1 MVPVFRS
8 VGLTAALVGS
18 PLLAQSAAITENART
33 FSFNMN
39 GTELTI
45 SRSGPS
51 CPNSCIQP
59 ISVTEGVTT
68 LGELELIAFLQTT
81 VGRGAGLLVDVR
93 MPARFSAGTI
103 PGAVNVPV
111 AAFAPDNPYRTDLL
125 SALGASNVQATPNFD
140 AAFSLV
146 LFAGGPDDKIAPD
159 AIRNLINAGYPP
171 GKIQYYRGGTADWS
185 TLGLN
190 LSVGQ

>member
-1 MVPVFRS
+1 MVPVLRTVS
-8 VGLTAALVGS
+8 LTAALFGS
-18 PLLAQSAAITENART
+18 PLFAQSATITETDGT
-33 FSFNMN
+33 FTFNMN
-39 GTELTI
+39 GTDVII
-45 SRSGPS
+45 SRTGPT

-59 ISVTEGVTT
+59 ISVIDGVAT
-68 LGELELIAFLQTT
+68 LGELEVISFLQNT
-81 VGRGAGLLVDVR
+81 VGRGVGLLVDVR
-93 MPARFSAGTI
+93 MPSRFSAGTI

-111 AAFAPDNPYRTDLL
+111 ATFSVDNPYRKDLL
-125 SALGASNVQATPNFD
+125 SALGATDVEATPNFD

-159 AIRNLINAGYPP
+159 AIRNLIDAGYPA

-190 LSVGQ
+190 LSVRQ